1 MTYLVVQ
8 RLNLLL
14 LLTFTNFVCIRNL
27 KVLRR
32 NIYEPLRLDSSYVVT
47 ILPGCQNKF
56 VVNEPF
62 RITVEKCR
70 RWMDVHRGTFN
81 KGLVTFLG
89 VFLRGVPE
97 KARADRSADTIE
109 VFARGENVMF
119 ISVKRGSVIPIS
131 L

>member
-1 MTYLVVQ
+1 
-8 RLNLLL
+8 
-14 LLTFTNFVCIRNL
+14 
-27 KVLRR
+27 
-32 NIYEPLRLDSSYVVT
+32 
-47 ILPGCQNKF
+47 
-56 VVNEPF
+56 
-62 RITVEKCR
+62 
-70 RWMDVHRGTFN
+70 MDVHRGTFN